1 MIRSLVVDASF
12 VMRIGVART
21 PAASASKRCWQDG
34 RARGDTIQVPALWY
48 YEITSALSKGV
59 YFKEFSRDQAEEMLA
74 LITEFDFAVIVPDA
88 AQVQRAFDW
97 TLRLHRAAAY
107 DSFYLALAETTSD
120 GLWTADER
128 LYNATKS
135 FVPWVRWVG
144 DSSLEGAIP

>member
-1 MIRSLVVDASF
+1 MPASSF
-12 VMRIGVART
+12 DRCCPG
-21 PAASASKRCWQDG
+21 PCENASEQLLAGWQN
-34 RARGDTIQVPALWY
+34 RGDTIQVPALWY
-48 YEITSALSKGV
+48 YETTSALSKGV
-59 YFKEFSRDQAEEMLA
+59 YFKEFSRDQAEAMLA

-97 TLRLHRAAAY
+97 TLRLRRAAAY

-135 FVPWVRWVG
+135 LVPWVHWVG
-144 DSSLEGAIP
+144 DPST

>member
-12 VMRIGVART
+12 VMRSVLPGPLRERVKALLT
-21 PAASASKRCWQDG
+21 EWQ
-34 RARGDTIQVPALWY
+34 ARGDTIQVPALWY

-74 LITEFDFAVIVPDA
+74 LITEIEFTVIVPDA
-88 AQVQRAFDW
+88 AQMQQAFDW
-97 TLRLHRAAAY
+97 TLRLRRAAAY

-135 FVPWVRWVG
+135 LVVWVHWVG
-144 DSSLEGAIP
+144 DPTGG

>member
-12 VMRIGVART
+12 VIRSVLPGPLRERVKALL
-21 PAASASKRCWQDG
+21 AGWQN
-34 RARGDTIQVPALWY
+34 RGATIHVPALWY

-59 YFKEFSRDQAEEMLA
+59 YFKAFSRVQAEEMLV

-97 TLRLHRAAAY
+97 TLRLRRAAAY
-107 DSFYLALAETTSD
+107 DSFCLALAETTSE

-135 FVPWVRWVG
+135 LVPWVHWAG
-144 DSSLEGAIP
+144 DPSLEGATT

>member
-12 VMRIGVART
+12 VMRSVLPGPLRERVKALL
-21 PAASASKRCWQDG
+21 AGWQN
-34 RARGDTIQVPALWY
+34 RGDTIQVPALWY

-88 AQVQRAFDW
+88 TQIQRAFDW
-97 TLRLHRAAAY
+97 TLRLRRAAAY
-107 DSFYLALAETTSD
+107 DSFYLALAETTTD

-128 LYNATKS
+128 LYNATKTL
-135 FVPWVRWVG
+135 VPWVHWVG
-144 DSSLEGAIP
+144 DPSLQGATP

>member
-1 MIRSLVVDASF
+1 MPAS
-12 VMRIGVART
+12 
-21 PAASASKRCWQDG
+21 SCDRCCPGPCESDVKALLAGWQD
-34 RARGDTIQVPALWY
+34 RGDTIQVPALWY

-59 YFKEFSRDQAEEMLA
+59 TFKEFSRNQAEEMLA
-74 LITEFDFAVIVPDA
+74 LITEFDFAVMAPDA

-97 TLRLHRAAAY
+97 TLRLRRAAAY

-135 FVPWVRWVG
+135 LVPWVHWVG
-144 DSSLEGAIP
+144 DSSLEGTTT

>member
-12 VMRIGVART
+12 VIRSVLPGPLRERVKTLLAG
-21 PAASASKRCWQDG
+21 WQ
-34 RARGDTIQVPALWY
+34 ARGDTIQVPALWY
-48 YEITSALSKGV
+48 YEITSTLSKGV
-59 YFKEFSRDQAEEMLA
+59 YFKAFDRDQAEAMLA

-97 TLRLHRAAAY
+97 TLRLRRAAAY

-128 LYNATKS
+128 LYNAAKP
-135 FVPWVRWVG
+135 FVPWVRWAG
-144 DSSLEGAIP
+144 DPST

>member
-1 MIRSLVVDASF
+1 MIKSLVVDASF
-12 VMRIGVART
+12 VMRSVLPGPLRERVKALL
-21 PAASASKRCWQDG
+21 AGWQN
-34 RARGDTIQVPALWY
+34 RGDTIQVPALWY

-74 LITEFDFAVIVPDA
+74 LITEFDFAAIVPDA

-97 TLRLHRAAAY
+97 TLRLRRAAAY

-128 LYNATKS
+128 LYNAAKS
-135 FVPWVRWVG
+135 LVPWVHWVG
-144 DSSLEGAIP
+144 DSSLKGATS